1 MPILGVDCRGRRG
14 DGRLDEILVLFWVL
28 VGGIAGGGWLTA
40 WVPRMDPVLAVPNES
55 LAATTP
61 YATLNAHI

>member
-28 VGGIAGGGWLTA
+28 VGGIAGGRLAYRMGA
-40 WVPRMDPVLAVPNES
+40 PHGPRVSGAE
-55 LAATTP
+55 
-61 YATLNAHI
+61 